1 MCGRFTLTPRDFAEI
16 TGLLD
21 AVADPALAAS
31 YRPRYNLPPTDP
43 HMIVTREGDGPKRLV
58 GARWAY
64 GRKKPMINARA
75 ETLATNGL
83 FKQAFRE
90 RRCLVPADGFFEWA
104 GAAGRKQPIW
114 FHVPRAQIFCFAGIY
129 DENGFSIVTTT
140 PNKLVAPTH
149 DRMPAILVGE
159 AADAW
164 LARPDVSLLGPA
176 PDGFLTATPVSRR
189 VNTVAN
195 DDEACLGPPEEPA
208 SAAQL
213 RLV

>member
-16 TGLLD
+16 AGLLD

-43 HMIVTREGDGPKRLV
+43 HMIVKKDGDKRLV
-58 GARWAY
+58 AARWAF
-64 GRKKPMINARA
+64 GRKKPLINARA

-83 FKQAFRE
+83 FKQAFKE

-104 GAAGRKQPIW
+104 GAGGRKQPIW
-114 FHVPRAQIFCFAGIY
+114 FHAPPGQIFTFAGLY
-129 DENGFSIVTTT
+129 DENGFTIITTT
-140 PNKLVAPTH
+140 PNALVAPTH
-149 DRMPAILVGE
+149 DRMPAILVGA

-164 LARPDVSLLGPA
+164 LERPDASLLGPA
-176 PDGFLTATPVSRR
+176 PDGLLTATPVSRR

-195 DDEACLGPPEEPA
+195 DDEACLGPAEEPDPQ
-208 SAAQL
+208 AQL